1 MSDEVDE
8 TLADDGRQVLYSTNQ
23 NDDEPT
29 DTEEWLASDT
39 TVSGGD
45 QQ

>member
-1 MSDEVDE
+1 MSDDVNE
-8 TLADDGRQVLYSTNQ
+8 TLADDGREVMYSTNE
-23 NDDEPT
+23 DDEEAS
-29 DTEEWLASDT
+29 DTEEWIASDT